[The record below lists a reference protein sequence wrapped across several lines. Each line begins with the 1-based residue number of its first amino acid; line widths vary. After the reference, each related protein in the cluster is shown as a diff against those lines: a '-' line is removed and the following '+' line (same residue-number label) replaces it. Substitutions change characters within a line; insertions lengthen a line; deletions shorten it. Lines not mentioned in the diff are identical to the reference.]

1 MMHSQ
6 LSRWTATAVTISLQL
21 SGIHHMAQEFK
32 FGFVAVV
39 GRPNA
44 GKSTLVNRLVG
55 QKVAIVTSRPQTTR
69 NRIQGI
75 VNRPNAQVVMI
86 DTPGLHRPDSALGRQ
101 MMSEIDAALDAVDVL
116 ALILDASEEFGQG
129 DRRAIERA
137 ARFEGTRIVLLN
149 KIDRVPKGR
158 LLPLIENVG
167 KMGDF
172 AEIIPISA
180 LTGDGVDLVLEKFIE
195 YLPAGEPHFPAD
207 QYTDQP
213 ERFLAAELIREKAM
227 AGTFHEVPHAVA
239 VLVDSFEETGRLI
252 RIRATIYVEREG
264 QKGILIGRSGA
275 SLKQIGTAARKEL
288 EEILGTKVF
297 LELFVKV
304 QRNWRDNPQ
313 LVRQL
318 DWRLQ
323 LERLAGE

>member
-1 MMHSQ
+1 
-6 LSRWTATAVTISLQL
+6 
-21 SGIHHMAQEFK
+21 MAPEFK
-32 FGFVAVV
+32 SGFVAVV

-75 VNRPNAQVVMI
+75 VNRPNAQVVLI

-101 MMSEIDAALDAVDVL
+101 MMGEVNAALDGVDVL
-116 ALILDASEEFGQG
+116 ALILDVSEDIGKG
-129 DRRAIERA
+129 DRHAIERA
-137 ARFEGTRIVLLN
+137 ARFEGTRILLLN
-149 KIDRVPKGR
+149 KVDRIPKDS
-158 LLPLIENVG
+158 LLPIIESVG
-167 KMGDF
+167 KLTDF

-180 LTGDGVDLVLEKFIE
+180 LTGDGVDRVLEKFIE
-195 YLPAGEPHFPAD
+195 YLPSGEPHFPAD

-239 VLVDSFEETGRLI
+239 VLVDAFEETDKLI

-264 QKGILIGRSGA
+264 QKGILIGRAGA
-275 SLKQIGTAARKEL
+275 SLKKIGTEARKEL
-288 EEILGTKVF
+288 EEILGTKIF

-304 QRNWRDNPQ
+304 LRDWRDNPQ

-318 DWRLQ
+318 DWHLQ
-323 LERLAGE
+323 LERLTGE

>member
-1 MMHSQ
+1 
-6 LSRWTATAVTISLQL
+6 
-21 SGIHHMAQEFK
+21 MAPEFK
-32 FGFVAVV
+32 SGFVAVV

-75 VNRPNAQVVMI
+75 VNRPNAQVVLI

-101 MMSEIDAALDAVDVL
+101 MMGEVNAALDGVDVL
-116 ALILDASEEFGQG
+116 ALILDVSEEVGKG
-129 DRRAIERA
+129 DRHAIERA
-137 ARFEGTRIVLLN
+137 ARFEGTRILLLN
-149 KIDRVPKGR
+149 KVDRIPKDT
-158 LLPLIENVG
+158 LLPIIESVG
-167 KMGDF
+167 KLADF

-180 LTGDGVDLVLEKFIE
+180 LTGDGVDRVLEKFIE
-195 YLPAGEPHFPAD
+195 YLPSGEPHFPAD

-239 VLVDSFEETGRLI
+239 VLVDAFEETNKLI

-264 QKGILIGRSGA
+264 QKGILIGRAGA
-275 SLKQIGTAARKEL
+275 SLKKIGTDARKEL
-288 EEILGTKVF
+288 EEILGTKIF

-304 QRNWRDNPQ
+304 LRDWRDNPQ

-318 DWRLQ
+318 DWHLQ
-323 LERLAGE
+323 LERLTGE

>member
-1 MMHSQ
+1 
-6 LSRWTATAVTISLQL
+6 
-21 SGIHHMAQEFK
+21 MAPEFK
-32 FGFVAVV
+32 SGFVAVV

-75 VNRPNAQVVMI
+75 VNRPNAQVVLI

-101 MMSEIDAALDAVDVL
+101 MMGEVNAALDGVDVL
-116 ALILDASEEFGQG
+116 ALILDVSEDIGKG
-129 DRRAIERA
+129 DRHAIERA
-137 ARFEGTRIVLLN
+137 ARFEGTRILLLN
-149 KIDRVPKGR
+149 KVDRILKDS
-158 LLPLIENVG
+158 LLPIIESVG
-167 KMGDF
+167 KLTDF

-180 LTGDGVDLVLEKFIE
+180 LTGDGVDRVLEKFIE
-195 YLPAGEPHFPAD
+195 HLPSGEPHFPAD

-239 VLVDSFEETGRLI
+239 VLVDAFEETDKLI

-264 QKGILIGRSGA
+264 QKGILIGRAGA
-275 SLKQIGTAARKEL
+275 SLKKIGTDARKEL
-288 EEILGTKVF
+288 EEILGMKIF

-304 QRNWRDNPQ
+304 LRDWRDNPQ

-318 DWRLQ
+318 DWHLQ
-323 LERLAGE
+323 LERLTGE

>member
-1 MMHSQ
+1 
-6 LSRWTATAVTISLQL
+6 
-21 SGIHHMAQEFK
+21 MALEFK
-32 FGFVAVV
+32 SGFVAVV

-75 VNRPNAQVVMI
+75 VNRPHAQVVLI

-101 MMSEIDAALDAVDVL
+101 MMGEVNAALDGVDVL
-116 ALILDASEEFGQG
+116 ALILDVSEDIGKG
-129 DRRAIERA
+129 DRHAIERA
-137 ARFEGTRIVLLN
+137 ARFEGTRILLLN
-149 KIDRVPKGR
+149 KVDRIPKDS
-158 LLPLIENVG
+158 LLPIIESVG
-167 KMGDF
+167 KLTDF

-180 LTGDGVDLVLEKFIE
+180 LTGDGVDRVLEKFIE
-195 YLPAGEPHFPAD
+195 YLPSGEPHFPAD

-239 VLVDSFEETGRLI
+239 VLVDAFEETDKLI

-264 QKGILIGRSGA
+264 QKGILIGRAGA
-275 SLKQIGTAARKEL
+275 SLKKIGTEARKEL
-288 EEILGTKVF
+288 EEILGTKIF

-304 QRNWRDNPQ
+304 LRDWRDNPQ

-318 DWRLQ
+318 DWHLQ
-323 LERLAGE
+323 LERLTGE

>member
-1 MMHSQ
+1 
-6 LSRWTATAVTISLQL
+6 
-21 SGIHHMAQEFK
+21 MALEFK
-32 FGFVAVV
+32 SGFVAVV

-75 VNRPNAQVVMI
+75 VNRPHAQVVLI

-101 MMSEIDAALDAVDVL
+101 MMGEVNAALDGVDVL
-116 ALILDASEEFGQG
+116 ALILDVSEDIGKG
-129 DRRAIERA
+129 DRHAIERA
-137 ARFEGTRIVLLN
+137 ARFEGTRILLLN
-149 KIDRVPKGR
+149 KVDRILKDS
-158 LLPLIENVG
+158 LLPIIESVG
-167 KMGDF
+167 KLTDF

-180 LTGDGVDLVLEKFIE
+180 LTGDGVDRVLEKFIE
-195 YLPAGEPHFPAD
+195 YLPSGEPHFPAD

-239 VLVDSFEETGRLI
+239 VLVDAFEETDKLI

-264 QKGILIGRSGA
+264 QKGILIGRAGA
-275 SLKQIGTAARKEL
+275 SLKKIGTEARKEL
-288 EEILGTKVF
+288 EEILGTKIF

-304 QRNWRDNPQ
+304 LRDWRDNPQ

-318 DWRLQ
+318 DWHLQ
-323 LERLAGE
+323 LERLTGE

>member
-1 MMHSQ
+1 
-6 LSRWTATAVTISLQL
+6 
-21 SGIHHMAQEFK
+21 MAPDFK
-32 FGFVAVV
+32 SGFVAVV

-75 VNRPNAQVVMI
+75 VNRPNAQVVLI

-101 MMSEIDAALDAVDVL
+101 MMGEVNAALDGVDVL
-116 ALILDASEEFGQG
+116 ALILDVSEDIGKG
-129 DRRAIERA
+129 DRHAIERA
-137 ARFEGTRIVLLN
+137 ARFEGTRILLLN
-149 KIDRVPKGR
+149 KVDRIPKDS
-158 LLPLIENVG
+158 LLPIIESVG
-167 KMGDF
+167 KLTDF

-180 LTGDGVDLVLEKFIE
+180 LTGDGVDRVLEKFID
-195 YLPAGEPHFPAD
+195 YLPSGEPHFPAD

-239 VLVDSFEETGRLI
+239 VLVDAFEETDKLI

-264 QKGILIGRSGA
+264 QKGILIGRAGA
-275 SLKQIGTAARKEL
+275 SLKKIGTEARKEL
-288 EEILGTKVF
+288 EEILGTKIF

-304 QRNWRDNPQ
+304 LRDWRDNPQ

-318 DWRLQ
+318 DWHLQ
-323 LERLAGE
+323 LERLTGE

>member
-1 MMHSQ
+1 
-6 LSRWTATAVTISLQL
+6 
-21 SGIHHMAQEFK
+21 MAPEFK
-32 FGFVAVV
+32 SGFVAVV

-44 GKSTLVNRLVG
+44 GKSTLVNKLVG

-75 VNRPNAQVVMI
+75 VNRPNAQVVLI

-101 MMSEIDAALDAVDVL
+101 MMGEVNAALDGVDVL
-116 ALILDASEEFGQG
+116 ALILDVSEDIGKG
-129 DRRAIERA
+129 DRHAIERA
-137 ARFEGTRIVLLN
+137 ARFEGTRILLLN
-149 KIDRVPKGR
+149 KVDRIPKDS
-158 LLPLIENVG
+158 LLPIIESVG
-167 KMGDF
+167 KLTDF

-180 LTGDGVDLVLEKFIE
+180 LTGDGVDRVLEKFIE
-195 YLPAGEPHFPAD
+195 YLPSGEPHFPAD

-239 VLVDSFEETGRLI
+239 VLVDAFEETDKLI

-264 QKGILIGRSGA
+264 QKGILIGRAGA
-275 SLKQIGTAARKEL
+275 SLKKIGTDARKEL
-288 EEILGTKVF
+288 EEILGTKIF

-304 QRNWRDNPQ
+304 LRDWRDNPQ

-318 DWRLQ
+318 DWHLQ
-323 LERLAGE
+323 LERLTGE

>member
-1 MMHSQ
+1 
-6 LSRWTATAVTISLQL
+6 
-21 SGIHHMAQEFK
+21 MALEFK
-32 FGFVAVV
+32 SGFVAVV

-75 VNRPNAQVVMI
+75 VNRPNAQVVLI

-101 MMSEIDAALDAVDVL
+101 MMGEVNAALDGVDVL
-116 ALILDASEEFGQG
+116 ALILDVSEDIGKG
-129 DRRAIERA
+129 DRHAIERA
-137 ARFEGTRIVLLN
+137 ARFEGTRILLLN
-149 KIDRVPKGR
+149 KVDRIPKDS
-158 LLPLIENVG
+158 LLPIIESVG
-167 KMGDF
+167 KLTDF

-180 LTGDGVDLVLEKFIE
+180 LTGDGVDRVLERFIE
-195 YLPAGEPHFPAD
+195 HLPFGEPHFPAD

-239 VLVDSFEETGRLI
+239 VLVDAFEETDKLI

-264 QKGILIGRSGA
+264 QKGILIGRAGA
-275 SLKQIGTAARKEL
+275 SLKKIGTDARKEL
-288 EEILGTKVF
+288 EEILGVKIF

-304 QRNWRDNPQ
+304 LRDWRDNPQ

-318 DWRLQ
+318 DWHLQ
-323 LERLAGE
+323 LERLTGE

>member
-1 MMHSQ
+1 
-6 LSRWTATAVTISLQL
+6 
-21 SGIHHMAQEFK
+21 MALEFK
-32 FGFVAVV
+32 SGFVAVV

-44 GKSTLVNRLVG
+44 GKSTLVNKLVG

-75 VNRPNAQVVMI
+75 LNRPNAQVVLI

-101 MMSEIDAALDAVDVL
+101 MMGEVNAALDGVDVL
-116 ALILDASEEFGQG
+116 ALILDVNEDIGKG
-129 DRRAIERA
+129 DRHAIERA
-137 ARFEGTRIVLLN
+137 AQFEGTRILLLN
-149 KIDRVPKGR
+149 KVDRIPKGS
-158 LLPLIENVG
+158 LLPIIESVG
-167 KMGDF
+167 ELADF

-180 LTGDGVDLVLEKFIE
+180 LTGDGVDRVLEKFIE

-239 VLVDSFEETGRLI
+239 VLVDAFEETHKLI

-264 QKGILIGRSGA
+264 QKGILIGRAGA
-275 SLKQIGTAARKEL
+275 SLKKIGTDARKEL
-288 EEILGTKVF
+288 EDILGTKIF

-304 QRNWRDNPQ
+304 LRDWRDNPQ

-318 DWRLQ
+318 DWRLE
-323 LERLAGE
+323 LERLTGE

>member
-1 MMHSQ
+1 
-6 LSRWTATAVTISLQL
+6 
-21 SGIHHMAQEFK
+21 MAPEFK
-32 FGFVAVV
+32 SGFVAVV

-75 VNRPNAQVVMI
+75 VNRPHAQVVLI

-101 MMSEIDAALDAVDVL
+101 MMGEVNAAFDGVDVL
-116 ALILDASEEFGQG
+116 ALILDVSEDIGKG
-129 DRRAIERA
+129 DRHAIERA
-137 ARFEGTRIVLLN
+137 ARFEGTRILLLN
-149 KIDRVPKGR
+149 KVDRIPKDS
-158 LLPLIENVG
+158 LLPIIETVG
-167 KMGDF
+167 KLTDF

-180 LTGDGVDLVLEKFIE
+180 LTGDGVDRVLEKFIE
-195 YLPAGEPHFPAD
+195 YLPSGEPHFPAD

-239 VLVDSFEETGRLI
+239 VLVDAFEETDKLI

-264 QKGILIGRSGA
+264 QKGILIGRAGT
-275 SLKQIGTAARKEL
+275 SLKRIGTEARKEL
-288 EEILGTKVF
+288 EEILGTKIF

-304 QRNWRDNPQ
+304 LRDWRDNPQ

-318 DWRLQ
+318 DWHLQ
-323 LERLAGE
+323 LERLTGE

>member
-1 MMHSQ
+1 
-6 LSRWTATAVTISLQL
+6 
-21 SGIHHMAQEFK
+21 MAPEFK
-32 FGFVAVV
+32 SGFVAVV

-75 VNRPNAQVVMI
+75 VNRPNAQVVLI

-101 MMSEIDAALDAVDVL
+101 MMGEVNAALDGVDVL
-116 ALILDASEEFGQG
+116 ALILDVSEDIGKG
-129 DRRAIERA
+129 DRHAIERA
-137 ARFEGTRIVLLN
+137 ARFEGTRILLLN
-149 KIDRVPKGR
+149 KVDRIPKDS
-158 LLPLIENVG
+158 LLPIIESVG
-167 KMGDF
+167 KLTDF

-180 LTGDGVDLVLEKFIE
+180 LTGDGVDRVLEKFIE
-195 YLPAGEPHFPAD
+195 YLPSGEPHFPAD

-239 VLVDSFEETGRLI
+239 VLVDAFEETDKLI

-264 QKGILIGRSGA
+264 QKGILIGRAGA
-275 SLKQIGTAARKEL
+275 SLKKIGTEARKEL
-288 EEILGTKVF
+288 EEILGMKIF

-304 QRNWRDNPQ
+304 LRDWRDNPH

-318 DWRLQ
+318 DWHLQ
-323 LERLAGE
+323 LERLTGE

>member
-1 MMHSQ
+1 
-6 LSRWTATAVTISLQL
+6 
-21 SGIHHMAQEFK
+21 MAPEFK
-32 FGFVAVV
+32 SGFVAVV

-75 VNRPNAQVVMI
+75 VNRPNAQVVLI

-101 MMSEIDAALDAVDVL
+101 MMGEVNAALDGVDVL
-116 ALILDASEEFGQG
+116 ALILDVSEDIGKG
-129 DRRAIERA
+129 DRHAIERA
-137 ARFEGTRIVLLN
+137 ARFEGTRILLLN
-149 KIDRVPKGR
+149 KVDRILKDS
-158 LLPLIENVG
+158 LLPIIESVG
-167 KMGDF
+167 KLTDF

-180 LTGDGVDLVLEKFIE
+180 LTGDGVDRVLEKFIE
-195 YLPAGEPHFPAD
+195 HLPSGEPHFPAD

-239 VLVDSFEETGRLI
+239 VLVDAFEETDKLI

-264 QKGILIGRSGA
+264 QKGILIGRAGA
-275 SLKQIGTAARKEL
+275 SLKKIGTEARKEL
-288 EEILGTKVF
+288 EEILGTKIF

-304 QRNWRDNPQ
+304 LRDWRDNPQ

-318 DWRLQ
+318 DWHLQ
-323 LERLAGE
+323 LERLTGE

>member
-1 MMHSQ
+1 
-6 LSRWTATAVTISLQL
+6 
-21 SGIHHMAQEFK
+21 MALEFK
-32 FGFVAVV
+32 SGFVAVV

-75 VNRPNAQVVMI
+75 VNRPNAQVVLI

-101 MMSEIDAALDAVDVL
+101 MMGEVNAALDGVDVL
-116 ALILDASEEFGQG
+116 ALILDVSEDIGKG
-129 DRRAIERA
+129 DRHAIERA
-137 ARFEGTRIVLLN
+137 ARFEGTRILLLN
-149 KIDRVPKGR
+149 KVDRIPKDS
-158 LLPLIENVG
+158 LLPIIESVG
-167 KMGDF
+167 KLTDF

-180 LTGDGVDLVLEKFIE
+180 LTGDGVDRVLEKFIE
-195 YLPAGEPHFPAD
+195 YLPSGEPHFPAD

-239 VLVDSFEETGRLI
+239 VLVDAFEETDKLI

-264 QKGILIGRSGA
+264 QKGILIGRAGA
-275 SLKQIGTAARKEL
+275 SLKKIGTDARKEL
-288 EEILGTKVF
+288 EEILGTKIF

-304 QRNWRDNPQ
+304 LRDWRDNPQ

-318 DWRLQ
+318 DWHLQ
-323 LERLAGE
+323 LERLTGE

>member
-1 MMHSQ
+1 
-6 LSRWTATAVTISLQL
+6 
-21 SGIHHMAQEFK
+21 MAPEFK
-32 FGFVAVV
+32 SGFVAVV

-75 VNRPNAQVVMI
+75 VNRPNAQVVLI

-101 MMSEIDAALDAVDVL
+101 MMGEVNAALDGVDVL
-116 ALILDASEEFGQG
+116 ALILDVSEDIGKG
-129 DRRAIERA
+129 DRHAIERA
-137 ARFEGTRIVLLN
+137 ARFEGTRILLLN
-149 KIDRVPKGR
+149 KVDRIPKDS
-158 LLPLIENVG
+158 LLPIIETVG
-167 KMGDF
+167 KLTDF

-180 LTGDGVDLVLEKFIE
+180 LTGDGVDRVLEKFIE
-195 YLPAGEPHFPAD
+195 YLPSGEPHFPAD

-239 VLVDSFEETGRLI
+239 VLVDAFEETDKLI

-264 QKGILIGRSGA
+264 QKGILIGRAGA
-275 SLKQIGTAARKEL
+275 SLKKIGTEARKEL
-288 EEILGTKVF
+288 EEILGTKIF

-304 QRNWRDNPQ
+304 LRDWRDNPQ

-318 DWRLQ
+318 DWHLQ
-323 LERLAGE
+323 LERLTGE

>member
-1 MMHSQ
+1 
-6 LSRWTATAVTISLQL
+6 
-21 SGIHHMAQEFK
+21 MALEFK
-32 FGFVAVV
+32 SGFVAVV

-75 VNRPNAQVVMI
+75 VNRPNAQVVLI

-101 MMSEIDAALDAVDVL
+101 MMGEVNAALDGVDVL
-116 ALILDASEEFGQG
+116 ALILDVSEDIGKG
-129 DRRAIERA
+129 DRHAIERA
-137 ARFEGTRIVLLN
+137 ARFEGTRILLLN
-149 KIDRVPKGR
+149 KVDRILKDS
-158 LLPLIENVG
+158 LLPIIESVG
-167 KMGDF
+167 KLTDF

-180 LTGDGVDLVLEKFIE
+180 LTGDGVDRVLEKFIE
-195 YLPAGEPHFPAD
+195 HLPSGEPHFPAD

-239 VLVDSFEETGRLI
+239 VLVDAFEETDKLI

-264 QKGILIGRSGA
+264 QKGILIGRAGA
-275 SLKQIGTAARKEL
+275 SLKKIGTEARKEL
-288 EEILGTKVF
+288 EEILGTKIF

-304 QRNWRDNPQ
+304 LRDWRDNPQ

-318 DWRLQ
+318 DWHLQ
-323 LERLAGE
+323 LERLTGE

>member
-1 MMHSQ
+1 
-6 LSRWTATAVTISLQL
+6 
-21 SGIHHMAQEFK
+21 MALEFK
-32 FGFVAVV
+32 SGFVAVV

-75 VNRPNAQVVMI
+75 VNRPNAQVVLI

-101 MMSEIDAALDAVDVL
+101 MMGEVNAALDGVDVL
-116 ALILDASEEFGQG
+116 ALILDVSEDIGKG
-129 DRRAIERA
+129 DRHAIERA
-137 ARFEGTRIVLLN
+137 ARFEGTRILLLN
-149 KIDRVPKGR
+149 KVDRIPKDS
-158 LLPLIENVG
+158 LLPIIESVG
-167 KMGDF
+167 KLTDF

-180 LTGDGVDLVLEKFIE
+180 LTGDGVDRVLEKFIE
-195 YLPAGEPHFPAD
+195 YLPSGEPHFPAD

-239 VLVDSFEETGRLI
+239 VLVDAFEETDKLI

-264 QKGILIGRSGA
+264 QKGILIGRAGA
-275 SLKQIGTAARKEL
+275 SLKKIGTEARKEL
-288 EEILGTKVF
+288 EEILGAKIF

-304 QRNWRDNPQ
+304 LRDWRDNPQ

-318 DWRLQ
+318 DWHLQ
-323 LERLAGE
+323 LERLTGE

>member
-1 MMHSQ
+1 
-6 LSRWTATAVTISLQL
+6 
-21 SGIHHMAQEFK
+21 MALEFK
-32 FGFVAVV
+32 SGFVAVV

-75 VNRPNAQVVMI
+75 VNRPNAQVVLI

-101 MMSEIDAALDAVDVL
+101 MMGEVNAALDGVDVL
-116 ALILDASEEFGQG
+116 ALILDVSEDIGKG
-129 DRRAIERA
+129 DRHAIERA
-137 ARFEGTRIVLLN
+137 ARFEGTRILLLN
-149 KIDRVPKGR
+149 KVDRIPKDS
-158 LLPLIENVG
+158 LLPIIESVG
-167 KMGDF
+167 KLTDF

-180 LTGDGVDLVLEKFIE
+180 LTGDGVDRVLEKFIE
-195 YLPAGEPHFPAD
+195 HLPSGEPHFPAD

-239 VLVDSFEETGRLI
+239 VLVDAFEETDKLI

-264 QKGILIGRSGA
+264 QKGILIGRAGA
-275 SLKQIGTAARKEL
+275 SLKKIGTDARKEL
-288 EEILGTKVF
+288 EEILGMKIF

-304 QRNWRDNPQ
+304 LRDWRDNPQ

-318 DWRLQ
+318 DWHLQ
-323 LERLAGE
+323 LERLTGE